1 MSTPATSTAWSSPY
15 GGIRFTTSPF
25 GEMVEIG
32 DPTTTTWRDQLIK
45 LLHIDA
51 AIEHGLMVA
60 YLYAAYSLADVD
72 LPTNLDS
79 ATRDRRRTALTSWQ
93 EEILAI
99 AKEEMSHLV
108 MVQNVLSLLG
118 APLCLSRED
127 FPWDSQ
133 FYPFPIN
140 LEPLSRGSLAAYVVA
155 EMPKGWLDGVTPAP
169 AGDTGVPTDDTGF
182 KRRLLADL
190 AAYLGYTPTPDKPVA
205 VNRVGALF
213 NAVLAILEDP
223 DRLPDRHF
231 NDNRYT
237 LQAQE
242 AEWAKYFPSP
252 RQEDDAVYRDNPELK
267 QGHRIG
273 DAQMIVEPLATR
285 DEAVAALKR
294 VAHQGESPD
303 QQPPGPQRSPQQAK
317 SHFERFFAIYKQ
329 WLTLG
334 IDPNPAA
341 RIPINPTE
349 IRVDERRS
357 PSGSSTYIADSRSN
371 RWAKLFNLRY
381 RLLLTAL
388 GHTLQ
393 SPRRADATGT
403 PGTRGTLI
411 HLSFGEMYNLKAIA
425 NILVRSP
432 RDSRRDPK
440 RAGPPFQMPYGSQLP
455 AVELDRWL
463 IYADILDASQSIVS
477 WLLRGDSNQAERAYL
492 THLSAMDRNTLTMVN
507 GQIARLSLTQGA
519 E

>member
-1 MSTPATSTAWSSPY
+1 MSTPATPSSWSSPY
-15 GGIRFTTSPF
+15 GGVRFTSTPL

-51 AIEHGLMVA
+51 AIEHGLMAA

-72 LPTNLDS
+72 LPANLD
-79 ATRDRRRTALTSWQ
+79 AAAREGRRRALTGWQ

-99 AKEEMSHLV
+99 AKEEMGHLV

-133 FYPFPIN
+133 FYPFPIK

-155 EMPKGWLDGVTPAP
+155 EMPKGWLDGVTPAA
-169 AGDTGVPTDDTGF
+169 AGDTGALTDDAF
-182 KRRLLADL
+182 VKRRLLADL
-190 AAYLGYTPTPDKPVA
+190 TAYLGYAPTPEKPIG

-223 DRLPDRHF
+223 ERLPDRHF
-231 NDNRYT
+231 NDNRYG

-252 RQEDDAVYRDNPELK
+252 TQERDAVYRDNPELR
-267 QGHRIG
+267 QGNRTG
-273 DAQMIVEPLATR
+273 DAQMIIQPLATR
-285 DEAVAALKR
+285 DEAVTALKL

-303 QQPPGPQRSPQQAK
+303 TPVPASKAPTQGAR
-317 SHFERFFAIYKQ
+317 SHFERFFAIYKE

-334 IDPNPAA
+334 IDANPAA
-341 RIPINPTE
+341 RIPVNPTE
-349 IRVDERRS
+349 IRVDERRD
-357 PSGSSTYIADSRSN
+357 PGISTYIADARSN

-381 RLLLTAL
+381 RLLLTSL

-393 SPRRADATGT
+393 TQRHADCSGT
-403 PGTRGTLI
+403 PGLRGTLN
-411 HLSFGEMYNLKAIA
+411 HLCFGEMYNLKAIA

-440 RAGPPFQMPYGSQLP
+440 RAGPPFQMPYGTQLP
-455 AVELDRWL
+455 AAELDRWL
-463 IYADILDASQSIVS
+463 LYADILEASQSITS
-477 WLLRGDSNQAERAYL
+477 WLLDGDSNQAERAYL

-507 GQIARLSLTQGA
+507 GLIARFTLTKGA